1 VTDTAR
7 VEPDL
12 PRRGALSVEEIVAVA
27 LGLVRRDGI
36 GTLTMRRLADELGVT
51 PMAVYHHLP
60 NKQELLRRVVERVG
74 ADLHMPHDGRP
85 WIDQVRDYALRWR
98 EELHRHPGVAGYLL
112 TQDGPPATA
121 MRVID
126 DAVGLLMESGFAE
139 RDAARAYAALASFV
153 LARVD
158 LEETLARIGPRD
170 EETPP
175 LEAVLPGGHEVNIG
189 RVMGYLHELSDDDHF
204 AYTLDRLLDGI
215 EATRPRP

>member
-1 VTDTAR
+1 VTETAPAPPE
-7 VEPDL
+7 VS
-12 PRRGALSVEEIVAVA
+12 RRGALTVDEIVDVA
-27 LGLVRRDGI
+27 LAMVRRNGI
-36 GTLTMRRLADELGVT
+36 GALTMRRLADDLGVT

-60 NKQELLRRVVERVG
+60 SKTELLRRVVERVG
-74 ADLHMPHDGRP
+74 AELRMPHDGRP
-85 WIDQVRDYALRWR
+85 WTEQVRDYALRWR
-98 EELHRHPGVAGYLL
+98 DELHAHPGVAGYLL

-158 LEETLARIGPRD
+158 LEESLARNHRPAD
-170 EETPP
+170 DPAP
-175 LEAVLPGGHEVNIG
+175 LPALPGGHEVNIE
-189 RVMGYLHELSDDDHF
+189 RVMGYVRELSDDDHF

-215 EATRPRP
+215 EATRPQG